1 MIFAGGQRIA
11 IKQVGSGSIS
21 YCHPD
26 HLGSTSILTNA
37 SGVKE
42 EDLVDYPYG
51 ETFTNTGTANVAYKY
66 TGKELDDSTGL
77 YFYDARYYDAA
88 LGRFISPDTIVPDPG
103 NPQDFNRYTYANN
116 NPILYND
123 PTGHFGFKSIKKGFK
138 KVSNFLKDKLGPVGF
153 VLAAVTIQRW
163 DFITGTA
170 FLTQSKEGRY
180 VLAGEIIVA
189 TAVATYYC
197 GGCGAAPYLQGALAG
212 ELSLGTTGGLSAA
225 RNGGDISKGV
235 LFGTA
240 TGAVVGA
247 ISGGTL
253 DKFGVI
259 ERTTGL
265 VNLPTLGMSGPFVT
279 GTAISGGILSA
290 GQGATEAYAGG
301 TGNLHAIFNGA
312 SAGAIRGAIKSPF
325 TTYASGLFFNG
336 DGTSLDLSWQ
346 APDGQGLGGTTNLG
360 IPIGSTL
367 KGIKNFLDGS
377 LTKGITNSII
387 TAGGSVAGAEIFR

>member
-1 MIFAGGQRIA
+1 M
-11 IKQVGSGSIS
+11 
-21 YCHPD
+21 
-26 HLGSTSILTNA
+26 GSTSILTNA

-77 YFYDARYYDAA
+77 YFYEARYYDAA

-240 TGAVVGA
+240 TGAIVGG
-247 ISGGTL
+247 ISGGVL
-253 DKFGVI
+253 DTFKLIDPATGVFRPLTSFGS
-259 ERTTGL
+259 
-265 VNLPTLGMSGPFVT
+265 SGPFVT
-279 GTAISGGILSA
+279 GTAISGGILGA

-301 TGNLHAIFNGA
+301 TGNLQAIFNGA

-325 TTYASGLFFNG
+325 TSYASGLLFG
-336 DGTSLDLSWQ
+336 GKGTTDYSFRWT
-346 APDGQGLGGTTNLG
+346 APDGNGLGGEVPLRINLN
-360 IPIGSTL
+360 PFVSSLKRL
-367 KGIKNFLDGS
+367 KGGLDND
-377 LTKGITNSII
+377 LTEGLTNSIGS
-387 TAGGSVAGAEIFR
+387 AGLSVAGSEIFR